1 MTGILRI
8 SSFVLLLLA
17 AVGAAAQA
25 QTTYHGCVDAAG
37 NAVAAVLD
45 SQIANVVETH
55 EIGKAA
61 SIHYNPAVLP
71 RLQPTTR
78 LFLFASQCS
87 RQRTGLPAN
96 REASVNEAR
105 RADCAG
111 LATLM
116 RSGLLGAGEVAGVE
130 ADLALSAD
138 EWRRVPGPERSFDL
152 QNCPAELALP
162 PLAGAP
168 TVGQREWNTCV
179 RGCGEPLRT
188 CGRGPARSSCQER
201 YERCSSVCDF
211 RFPR

>member
-1 MTGILRI
+1 MTGILRTL
-8 SSFVLLLLA
+8 SFVLLLLA
-17 AVGAAAQA
+17 PVGAAAQA

-55 EIGKAA
+55 ETGKAA

-71 RLQPTTR
+71 RLRPATR

-87 RQRTGLPAN
+87 RQRTGLPPN
-96 REASVNEAR
+96 REASLDEAR

-116 RSGLLGAGEVAGVE
+116 RSGLLAAGEVAGVE

-138 EWRRVPGPERSFDL
+138 EWLRVPGPERAFDL
-152 QNCPAELALP
+152 QNCPSELALP

-168 TVGQREWNTCV
+168 TDEQRDWNACV
-179 RGCGEPLRT
+179 RGCGEPLRA
-188 CGRGPARSSCQER
+188 CGHGPARARCLER